1 MRIGIDAHFIGKQET
16 GNETYTLNLIRSLAV
31 VDPEPNDYSLYLTN
45 AEAAARPLVADSR
58 FHNRLLKPTNPL
70 VRIPFVFPWEV
81 TRRPVDVL
89 HTHYTVP
96 PFLPKSTRT
105 VVTIHDISWEY
116 YPQFYNAKRLLHL
129 KTTVPWSARRA
140 DRIVVASQSMKRS
153 LIERYKVGAERIVVT
168 PFAAASNFAPR
179 ERASCRERLLAKHG
193 IEGHFILCVA
203 NLRPV
208 KNLVR
213 VLRAFAHLCK
223 RQTIEAKLVIV
234 GMARDGSGPFFSTL
248 QKLKLEHDVILAGY
262 VHQADLPDF
271 YSAAEAFLF
280 PSIFEAFGLPI
291 LEAMACGAPVITANR
306 SACSEVAGG
315 AALLVD
321 PEDWEAIANAIQRVL
336 WDARLREELRAA
348 GLKRAREFS
357 WQGTAAETL
366 AIYQELA
373 QGIQTKAA
381 VSPLTAVS
389 HPTRASRGEVVGH
402 GELNEQPR

>member
-1 MRIGIDAHFIGKQET
+1 MRIGIDAHFVGNRET
-16 GNETYTLNLIRSLAV
+16 GNETYTLNLIRSLAA
-31 VDPEPNDYSLYLTN
+31 VDREPNNYSLYFTN
-45 AEAAARPLVADSR
+45 TEAAARPLVADSR

-70 VRIPFVFPWEV
+70 IRVPFVFPWEV
-81 TRRPVDVL
+81 ARRPVDVL

-96 PFLPKSTRT
+96 PFLPKGTRT

-116 YPQFYNAKRLLHL
+116 YPELYSATHLLRL

-140 DRIVVASQSMKRS
+140 DRIVVASQSMKQS
-153 LIERYKVGAERIVVT
+153 LIERYKVEAEKIVAT
-168 PFAAASNFAPR
+168 SFAVAGNFAPR

-203 NLRPV
+203 NIRPV

-223 RQTIEAKLVIV
+223 GQSIEAKLVIV

-248 QKLKLEHDVILAGY
+248 QKLKLEHDVIFTGY
-262 VHQADLPDF
+262 VDQADLPDF

-280 PSIFEAFGLPI
+280 PSIFEAFGLPV
-291 LEAMACGAPVITANR
+291 LEAMACGTPVITSNR
-306 SACSEVAGG
+306 SACPEVAGG

-321 PEDWEAIANAIQRVL
+321 PEDPEKISDAIERVL
-336 WDARLREELRAA
+336 SDASLREQLRAA

-357 WQGTAAETL
+357 WKATAAQTL
-366 AIYQELA
+366 AVYQELA
-373 QGIQTKAA
+373 KEIQTGATVSDPARGRRAA
-381 VSPLTAVS
+381 G
-389 HPTRASRGEVVGH
+389 GE
-402 GELNEQPR
+402 PR